1 MVIMLFLQ
9 RLERKKRRRIIQ
21 LESTGPLKK
30 KMPMREYTRVQR
42 RNGVQ
47 EIEKNLA
54 LSAANGFCKEHG
66 YSMKKLEEKRLYLF
80 DEEALFAVP
89 SEMKPDGLKNDMAT
103 LPIPVLVLK
112 RVDGKIVVEPTKH
125 TEKCLK

>member
-1 MVIMLFLQ
+1 
-9 RLERKKRRRIIQ
+9 
-21 LESTGPLKK
+21 
-30 KMPMREYTRVQR
+30 MPMREYTRVQR

-80 DEEALFAVP
+80 DEEALFAVS